1 MKDIE
6 SGFNIL
12 FLHMEN
18 SKKRAVGVAKVLQSS
33 NGVNKIISKDL
44 NVNHA
49 VFYLL
54 EQINL

>member
-1 MKDIE
+1 
-6 SGFNIL
+6 
-12 FLHMEN
+12 MEK
-18 SKKRAVGVAKVLQSS
+18 SKKRAVGAVKVLQSL
-33 NGVNKIISKDL
+33 NGANKTINKDL

>member
-18 SKKRAVGVAKVLQSS
+18 SKKRAVGVAKVLQ
-33 NGVNKIISKDL
+33 
-44 NVNHA
+44 
-49 VFYLL
+49 
-54 EQINL
+54 